1 MDDWALYI
9 VFPFVGALIG
19 YVTKRVAIEMMFR
32 PLHFVGLKPYLGW
45 QGVVPR
51 HGGRMA
57 AIATD
62 LLTANLLDLDEIFA
76 RVEPDRIT
84 REIEQPLL
92 RAIDEITRDVLA
104 ECHPAL
110 WEALPAMARELIV
123 KQSQA
128 RSPRLVRLLMTDLR
142 AHLPDVLDVKHMTV
156 QNLTR
161 DPALLV
167 RLVRETSR
175 PEMAFLARCGSYFGF
190 VLGLV
195 QAGVWALAKN
205 PWMLPVFGG
214 GIGLFT
220 DWLAIKLI
228 FVPREPVRLARFTV
242 QGKFQ
247 RRRAEVARRYGEL
260 IAHEVLT
267 VPNLLAAILRGP
279 RSDRLVALVRKNVAR
294 AVDEQ
299 TGRVGTLTIGATRLR
314 EIKEAAATRALD
326 RLPDTL
332 RHAEGYLTEAMD
344 VANLVEE
351 RMLALTPREYEGLL
365 RPAFRQEEWK
375 LIAVGGL
382 IGFVVGELQS
392 FLMLH

>member
-1 MDDWALYI
+1 MDWPRYAVI
-9 VFPFVGALIG
+9 PFVAALIG

-32 PLHFVGLKPYLGW
+32 PIDFVGFRPFLGW

-76 RVEPDRIT
+76 RIQPDRIT

-92 RAIDEITRDVLA
+92 RAVDEIARDVLA
-104 ECHPAL
+104 ETHPPL
-110 WEALPAMARELIV
+110 WEALPAMARDLVV
-123 KQSQA
+123 KQLQA
-128 RSPRLVRLLMTDLR
+128 GSPRLVRLLMTDIHD
-142 AHLPDVLDVKHMTV
+142 HLTDVLDLRHMTV

-161 DPALLV
+161 DRALLV
-167 RLVRETSR
+167 RLIRGISR
-175 PEMAFLARCGSYFGF
+175 PEMAFIARCGIYFGF
-190 VLGLV
+190 LLGLV
-195 QAGVWALAKN
+195 QAGVWALTKN
-205 PWMLPVFGG
+205 PWVLPVFGG
-214 GIGLFT
+214 CIGLFT

-228 FVPREPVRLARFTV
+228 FVPREPVRLARFTL

-247 RRRAEVARRYGEL
+247 RRRAEVARQYGEL

-279 RSDRLVALVRKNVAR
+279 RSDRLTALVRRAVAR

-299 TGRVGTLTIGATRLR
+299 TGRVGTLTIGAARLR
-314 EIKEAAATRALD
+314 EIKEAAATRALA
-326 RLPDTL
+326 RLPETL
-332 RHAEGYLTEAMD
+332 RNAEGYLTEAMD
-344 VANLVEE
+344 VGNMVEE

-375 LIAVGGL
+375 LIAVGGV
-382 IGFVVGELQS
+382 IGFVVGEFQVL
-392 FLMLH
+392 LMLH